1 MVPTL
6 REQTVHLENNLNKTL
21 PFVLLN
27 LIIQQHGE
35 VGSSITVSKTHV
47 EKQRVRDVQNHT

>member
-1 MVPTL
+1 MVHTF

-35 VGSSITVSKTHV
+35 VGSSITISKTQV
-47 EKQRVRDVQNHT
+47 EKQRV

>member
-6 REQTVHLENNLNKTL
+6 REQTVHLENNLNKML

-35 VGSSITVSKTHV
+35 VESSITISRT
-47 EKQRVRDVQNHT
+47 QTG